1 MLSYVYVFP
10 PASPSRP
17 APLRL
22 AGLRAGRTTE
32 VWWAHSQQPIWRPPW
47 QIQGGLFPQKVWAW
61 GPSGWNVL
69 PGRMGWLCAQA
80 LRAAV
85 WEVEE
90 MDTVPE
96 FPVFQFSD
104 ACRFSP
110 ISLPK
115 PWVVRF
121 RFRVTFLSFC
131 LYCIMLGGLC
141 FDQIWTPFW
150 WGILWYCDAVYPNV
164 NRRTTTQILKKKK
177 NSGKKTRSAVLEQN
191 FKESLRE
198 VENKKEIDCLRLC
211 EPEHRIV
218 CEGTYWHVF
227 SRLCLTK
234 TTRGQHVH

>member
-1 MLSYVYVFP
+1 M
-10 PASPSRP
+10 
-17 APLRL
+17 
-22 AGLRAGRTTE
+22 
-32 VWWAHSQQPIWRPPW
+32 
-47 QIQGGLFPQKVWAW
+47 
-61 GPSGWNVL
+61 
-69 PGRMGWLCAQA
+69 
-80 LRAAV
+80 
-85 WEVEE
+85 
-90 MDTVPE
+90 
-96 FPVFQFSD
+96 FQFSD

-131 LYCIMLGGLC
+131 LYCIILGGLC

-164 NRRTTTQILKKKK
+164 NRRTTTQTLKKKK

-211 EPEHRIV
+211 DPEHRIV

-234 TTRGQHVH
+234 TTRGPPTSQAGYCVSVSHCGSFKEQYWKKLHRRNCFAVKAWPSRRAAGLGKRLSESESLCLLN